1 MKMLYKNRKR
11 RNLFVCA
18 KGYWLMP
25 TQINAEEDRK
35 KTKEKI
41 NILIKCL
48 KSMKGRNCTM

>member
-11 RNLFVCA
+11 HNLFVCA

-25 TQINAEEDRK
+25 TKINPEEDRK